1 MATSVQSSTWTN
13 ADDAGFRAWGSAISA
28 GLAAVGLVKVPVT
41 GAVDWATAVRGAT
54 ASAAGVS
61 WAFEVW
67 RFDDALQPTH
77 PVFIK
82 IEYGETGASTVAQ
95 SLPALW
101 VTVSRGVDGS
111 GTPTNILAPRRP
123 CQPSTA
129 NASPASSRGS
139 IEPIF
144 VSSDGSSVALSPRV
158 SSVAGGS
165 QVHAPAFVVDRS
177 RDSAGTPTSAGGVIL
192 TEGSGILATTAT
204 LSSTTAPAQMHAWTY
219 AGGSWMGDVPA
230 VCPSSVNGS
239 PTGPST
245 SLAVGD
251 KAPVFPLVVT
261 VPNHEPWQ
269 VLAAVTVMAGDAA
282 NGPFTANV
290 LGRIRNYRSI
300 PVSEAHN
307 RWMSGTSA
315 LGYTGLC
322 ILWEED

>member
-1 MATSVQSSTWTN
+1 MATSVQSSTWQNTT
-13 ADDAGFRAWGSAISA
+13 DGEFRAWGSAISA
-28 GLAAVGLVKVPVT
+28 GLAAVGMVKVAAT
-41 GAVDWATAVRGAT
+41 GTIDWATVVRGTAT
-54 ASAAGVS
+54 TAGTA
-61 WAFEVW
+61 WGFEVW
-67 RFDDALQPTH
+67 RFDDALQATH

-82 IEYGETGASTVAQ
+82 IEYGGSNSSTAVQ
-95 SLPALW
+95 SVPAIW

-111 GTPTNILAPRRP
+111 GTPTNVLAPRRP
-123 CQPSTA
+123 CQSTA
-129 NASPASSRGS
+129 TSSPGSPNVSS

-158 SSVAGGS
+158 SSVTVAN
-165 QVHAPAFVVDRS
+165 QIHAPAFVVDRS
-177 RDSAGTPTSAGGVIL
+177 RDNTGSPTSAGGVIL
-192 TEGSGILATTAT
+192 TEGGGAIAA
-204 LSSTTAPAQMHAWTY
+204 LSSVSPSAVAQMHAWTY
-219 AGGSWMGDVPA
+219 AGDSWMGDVPA
-230 VCPSSVNGS
+230 VCPSSINGS
-239 PTGPST
+239 PVGAST

-269 VLAAVTVMAGDAA
+269 VLAAVTVLAGDAA

-300 PVSEAHN
+300 PVGEAHN
-307 RWMSGTSA
+307 RWMSGTAA

>member
-13 ADDAGFRAWGSAISA
+13 ANDVGFRAWGSAVSA

-67 RFDDALQPTH
+67 RFDDALQSTH

-82 IEYGETGASTVAQ
+82 IEYGGSNWPIAVDSA
-95 SLPALW
+95 PAIW
-101 VTVSRGVDGS
+101 VTVSRGVDAS
-111 GTPTNILAPRRP
+111 GAPTGILAPRRA
-123 CQPSTA
+123 CQPYA
-129 NASPASSRGS
+129 GDESPPTSRNS

-144 VSSDGSSVALSPRV
+144 VSSDGSSICVSPRV
-158 SSVAGGS
+158 SGSGGS
-165 QVHAPAFVVDRS
+165 THAPAFVVDRS
-177 RDSAGTPTSAGGVIL
+177 RDNTGTPTSAGGVVL
-192 TEGSGILATTAT
+192 TEGSGQPSSGSTAT
-204 LSSTTAPAQMHAWTY
+204 SIASPAQMHAWTY
-219 AGGSWMGDVPA
+219 AGDSWRGDVPA
-230 VCPSSVNGS
+230 VCPSSING
-239 PTGPST
+239 TWVTAST

-269 VLAAVTVMAGDAA
+269 VLAAVTVLAGDAA

-300 PVSEAHN
+300 PVGDAHC
-307 RWMSGTSA
+307 RWMSGTGA

-322 ILWEED
+322 ILWEES

>member
-13 ADDAGFRAWGSAISA
+13 ANDAGFRAWGSAISA

-41 GAVDWATAVRGAT
+41 GAVDWATAVRGT
-54 ASAAGVS
+54 STEGGTP

-67 RFDDALQPTH
+67 RFDDALQSTH

-82 IEYGETGASTVAQ
+82 LEYGGSNSSTVTQ
-95 SLPALW
+95 SVPAIW
-101 VTVSRGVDGS
+101 VTVSRGVDAAGA
-111 GTPTNILAPRRP
+111 PTNILAPRRP
-123 CQPSTA
+123 CQPYA
-129 NASPASSRGS
+129 ADESPASTRNS

-144 VSSDGSSVALSPRV
+144 VSSDGSSICVSPRV
-158 SSVAGGS
+158 SSSGA
-165 QVHAPAFVVDRS
+165 HAPAFVVDRS
-177 RDSAGTPTSAGGVIL
+177 RDNTGTPTSAGGVIL
-192 TEGSGILATTAT
+192 TEGSGSPTV
-204 LSSTTAPAQMHAWTY
+204 SSTGNTSSRPAQMHAWTY
-219 AGGSWMGDVPA
+219 AGDSWMGDVPA
-230 VCPSSVNGS
+230 VCPSSVNGLAV
-239 PTGPST
+239 TAST

-269 VLAAVTVMAGDAA
+269 VLAAVTVLAGDAA

-300 PVSEAHN
+300 PVSDAHC
-307 RWMSGTSA
+307 RWMSGNGA
-315 LGYTGLC
+315 PGYTGLC

>member
-13 ADDAGFRAWGSAISA
+13 ADDAGFRVWGSAISA
-28 GLAAVGLVKVPVT
+28 GLAAVGLVPVPVT
-41 GAVDWATAVRGAT
+41 GAVDWATAVRGTST
-54 ASAAGVS
+54 AGGTP

-67 RFDDALQPTH
+67 RFDDALQSTH

-82 IEYGETGASTVAQ
+82 LEYGGSNSSTVTQ
-95 SLPALW
+95 SVPAIW
-101 VTVSRGVDGS
+101 VTVSRGVDAAGA
-111 GTPTNILAPRRP
+111 PTNILAPRRP
-123 CQPSTA
+123 CQPYA
-129 NASPASSRGS
+129 ADESPASTRNS

-144 VSSDGSSVALSPRV
+144 VSSDGSSICVSPRV
-158 SSVAGGS
+158 SSSGA
-165 QVHAPAFVVDRS
+165 HAPAFVVDRS
-177 RDSAGTPTSAGGVIL
+177 RDNTGTPTSAGGVIL
-192 TEGSGILATTAT
+192 TEGSGSPTA
-204 LSSTTAPAQMHAWTY
+204 SSTGSSMAAPAQMRAWTY
-219 AGGSWMGDVPA
+219 AGDSWMGDVPA
-230 VCPSSVNGS
+230 VCPSSVNGA
-239 PTGPST
+239 PVGAST

-300 PVSEAHN
+300 PVGDAHC
-307 RWMSGTSA
+307 RWMSGNGA

>member
-13 ADDAGFRAWGSAISA
+13 ADDAGFRAWGAAISA

-54 ASAAGVS
+54 ASTAGVS

-67 RFDDALQPTH
+67 RFDDAIQATH

-82 IEYGETGASTVAQ
+82 IEYGGSNWPIVAD
-95 SLPALW
+95 SAPAIW
-101 VTVSRGVDGS
+101 VTVSRGVDAS
-111 GTPTNILAPRRP
+111 GAPTGILAPHRA
-123 CQPSTA
+123 CQPYA
-129 NASPASSRGS
+129 GNESPPTSRNS

-144 VSSDGSSVALSPRV
+144 VSSDGSSICVSPRV
-158 SSVAGGS
+158 STSGS
-165 QVHAPAFVVDRS
+165 AHVPAFVVDRS
-177 RDSAGTPTSAGGVIL
+177 RDNTGTPTSAGGVIL
-192 TEGSGILATTAT
+192 TEGSGSLGASNT
-204 LSSTTAPAQMHAWTY
+204 SSWPAQMHAWTY
-219 AGGSWMGDVPA
+219 AGDSWMGDVPV

-239 PTGPST
+239 RVTAST

-269 VLAAVTVMAGDAA
+269 VLAAVTVLAGDAA

-300 PVSEAHN
+300 PVGDAHC

>member
-13 ADDAGFRAWGSAISA
+13 ANDAGFRTWGKAISD
-28 GLAAVGLVKVPVT
+28 GIAAVGLVKVAVT
-41 GAVDWATAVRGAT
+41 GAVDWATAVRGSTAT
-54 ASAAGVS
+54 ANGAP

-82 IEYGETGASTVAQ
+82 IEYGGSNWSTVAD
-95 SLPALW
+95 SAPAIW
-101 VTVSRGVDGS
+101 VTVSRGVNAS
-111 GTPTNILAPRRP
+111 GAPTNVLAPRRT
-123 CQPSTA
+123 CQSYA
-129 NASPASSRGS
+129 GNESPPTSRNS

-144 VSSDGSSVALSPRV
+144 VSSDGSSICVSPRV
-158 SSVAGGS
+158 STTGS
-165 QVHAPAFVVDRS
+165 THAPAFVVDRS
-177 RDSAGTPTSAGGVIL
+177 RDNAGTPTSAGGVVL
-192 TEGSGILATTAT
+192 TEGSGQPSNGSTAT
-204 LSSTTAPAQMHAWTY
+204 SIASPAQMHVWTY
-219 AGGSWMGDVPA
+219 AGDSWIGDVPV
-230 VCPSSVNGS
+230 VCPSSINGS
-239 PTGPST
+239 WLTAST

-269 VLAAVTVMAGDAA
+269 VLAAVTVLAGDAA

-300 PVSEAHN
+300 PVGDAHC
-307 RWMSGTSA
+307 RWMSGNGA

>member
-13 ADDAGFRAWGSAISA
+13 ADDASFRAWGSAISA
-28 GLAAVGLVKVPVT
+28 GLAAVGLVKVAVT
-41 GAVDWATAVRGAT
+41 GAVDWGTVVRGT
-54 ASAAGVS
+54 SVASGTP
-61 WAFEVW
+61 WGFEVW
-67 RFDDALQPTH
+67 RFDDALQATH

-82 IEYGETGASTVAQ
+82 VEYGGSNSTSAPQAV
-95 SLPALW
+95 PALW
-101 VTVSRGVDGS
+101 VTVSRGVDAAGNS
-111 GTPTNILAPRRP
+111 VNILAPRRA
-123 CQPSTA
+123 CQS
-129 NASPASSRGS
+129 NIASSSPSASLTS

-144 VSSDGSSVALSPRV
+144 VSSDGSSICVAPRTGA
-158 SSVAGGS
+158 VAAG
-165 QVHAPAFVVDRS
+165 VHAPAFIVDRS
-177 RDSAGTPTSAGGVIL
+177 RDNTGTPTSAGGVIL
-192 TEGSGILATTAT
+192 TEGAGQPTTAS
-204 LSSTTAPAQMHAWTY
+204 SSTASPAQMHAWTY
-219 AGGSWMGDVPA
+219 AGDSWMGDVPA

-239 PTGPST
+239 AVTAST

-261 VPNHEPWQ
+261 VPSHEPWQ
-269 VLAAVTVMAGDAA
+269 VLAAVTVLAGDAA

-300 PVSEAHN
+300 PVGDAHC

>member
-13 ADDAGFRAWGSAISA
+13 ADDASFRAWGSAISA
-28 GLAAVGLVKVPVT
+28 GLAAVGLVNVAVT
-41 GAVDWATAVRGAT
+41 GAVNWRTVVRGASS
-54 ASAAGVS
+54 ASGTP
-61 WAFEVW
+61 WGFEVW
-67 RFDDALQPTH
+67 RFDDALQATH

-82 IEYGETGASTVAQ
+82 VEYGGANSSAA
-95 SLPALW
+95 SEALPALW
-101 VTVSRGVDGS
+101 VTVSRGVDAAGN
-111 GTPTNILAPRRP
+111 PVNILAPRRA
-123 CQPSTA
+123 CQPSITTVSPNA
-129 NASPASSRGS
+129 NLAS

-144 VSSDGSSVALSPRV
+144 VSSDGSSICVVPRTGAITNP
-158 SSVAGGS
+158 SSF
-165 QVHAPAFVVDRS
+165 HAPAFIVDRS
-177 RDSAGTPTSAGGVIL
+177 RDNTGTPTSAGGMIL
-192 TEGSGILATTAT
+192 TEGSGAPSNPSANNTTGR
-204 LSSTTAPAQMHAWTY
+204 PAQMHAWTY
-219 AGGSWMGDVPA
+219 AGDSWMGDVPA
-230 VCPSSVNGS
+230 VCPLSVNGS
-239 PTGPST
+239 PIGAST

-300 PVSEAHN
+300 PVGDAHC
-307 RWMSGTSA
+307 RWMSGNGV

>member
-13 ADDAGFRAWGSAISA
+13 ADDASFRAWGSAISA
-28 GLAAVGLVKVPVT
+28 GLAAVGLVKVAVT
-41 GAVDWATAVRGAT
+41 GAVNWGTVVRGT
-54 ASAAGVS
+54 SVASGTP
-61 WAFEVW
+61 WGFEVW
-67 RFDDALQPTH
+67 RFADALQATH

-82 IEYGETGASTVAQ
+82 VEYGGSNSTSAPQ
-95 SLPALW
+95 AIPALW
-101 VTVSRGVDGS
+101 VTVSRGVDAAGN
-111 GTPTNILAPRRP
+111 PVNILAPRRA
-123 CQPSTA
+123 CQSNIA
-129 NASPASSRGS
+129 ASSPSANRTS

-144 VSSDGSSVALSPRV
+144 VSSDGSSICVVPRTGAVA
-158 SSVAGGS
+158 AG
-165 QVHAPAFVVDRS
+165 VHAPAFIVDRS
-177 RDSAGTPTSAGGVIL
+177 RDNTGTPTSAGGVIL
-192 TEGSGILATTAT
+192 TEGAGQPTTSSLAYNA
-204 LSSTTAPAQMHAWTY
+204 SPAQMHAWTY

-239 PTGPST
+239 AVTAST

-269 VLAAVTVMAGDAA
+269 VLAAVTVLAGDAA

-300 PVSEAHN
+300 PVGDAHC
-307 RWMSGTSA
+307 RWMSGNGA
-315 LGYTGLC
+315 FGYTGLC